1 MTFGVRLLRNGV
13 VINTRDTFYQ
23 STIDATLPVIFSFID
38 TGASTGSTTY
48 KIQFKRSQTC
58 TIGVSERTMVIHYA
72 YR

>member
-13 VINTRDTFYQ
+13 VINTRDVFYK
-23 STIDATLPVIFSFID
+23 SEIVGILPVVFSFVD

-48 KIQFKRSQTC
+48 KIQFKRSASC
-58 TIGVSERTMVIHYA
+58 TVVVSERTMVIHYA

>member
-23 STIDATLPVIFSFID
+23 SSIDATLPIVFSFVD

-48 KIQFKRSQTC
+48 KIQFKKYQSYP
-58 TIGVSERTMVIHYA
+58 IGVAERTMVIHYA